1 MDEAPSILW
10 NEGRWS
16 EVVDEALGNFYS
28 LSEVKKCL
36 HIGLLCV
43 QNGAVDRPTMAEV
56 DFMLISE
63 TDLPSPKEPPYSF
76 PALSNKSEFAAIRCS
91 NNNVTFTAIAGR

>member
-1 MDEAPSILW
+1 M
-10 NEGRWS
+10 
-16 EVVDEALGNFYS
+16 
-28 LSEVKKCL
+28 KCI

-43 QNGAVDRPTMAEV
+43 QNRAVDRPTMAEV

-76 PALSNKSEFAAIRCS
+76 PALSDKSEFPPLRCS
-91 NNNVTFTAIAGR
+91 NNNVTLTSVEGR